1 MEKDKWT
8 TLGESTDRIFSTS
21 VESEWEYASDK
32 APFNECY
39 ERVKTA
45 FIKNFAGPAKEGVP
59 SPSAQLTQHQM
70 CLGAIEACKPHIT
83 DIKIITPNLHYMP
96 LSSLN
101 VPAHMHATN
110 NDVFFPIDGPSGYIT
125 SSASLNRSKL

>member
-21 VESEWEYASDK
+21 VEVSKTRGREAPTTRQVWRERGRRRTEVRFQSEWEYASDK

-45 FIKNFAGPAKEGVP
+45 FIKNFAGE
-59 SPSAQLTQHQM
+59 SSWS
-70 CLGAIEACKPHIT
+70 IT
-83 DIKIITPNLHYMP
+83 
-96 LSSLN
+96 
-101 VPAHMHATN
+101 
-110 NDVFFPIDGPSGYIT
+110 GP
-125 SSASLNRSKL
+125 